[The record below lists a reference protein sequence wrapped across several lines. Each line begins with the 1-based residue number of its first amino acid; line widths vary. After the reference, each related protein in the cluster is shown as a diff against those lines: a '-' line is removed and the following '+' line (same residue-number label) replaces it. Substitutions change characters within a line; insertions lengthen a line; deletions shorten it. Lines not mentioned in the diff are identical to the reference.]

1 MSIGA
6 RSCNGSGQR
15 FARIEEFISLSY
27 RTVRGFCALGALAL
41 AASVASGQ
49 TLTADIPHAPG
60 SPQTPSPT
68 TPTGQ
73 AAAPGYH
80 VSMPGAGQL
89 ISTPQTAYGAQ
100 LSDSDA
106 QGVIAALN
114 AGRNGNGGAVRTA
127 LSGLSSPLA
136 RKIALWALADG
147 APDSM
152 SFLEADTARR
162 DLAGW
167 PRAARRQI
175 AAEKLIETAGMGP
188 QATIDWFGG
197 ADPVTGQGAMA
208 LASALKATGKATE
221 AAQVIKTAWRTLPF
235 DVDVQRAMLS
245 RFSDV
250 LSTDDHVTRADMLLY
265 GPQGEAAR
273 AMLDLLP
280 ADQRAIDL
288 ARIAVR
294 QGASNAQA
302 LIDALPANQQLLPG
316 LVYERVIAARERG
329 QFSAAAEI
337 ASYLPDKVPF
347 DGAGERL
354 WGHGRQAGAALKAGD
369 YNGAYAIAAHT
380 GLTAGGDAADAEFM
394 AGWLAF
400 SRMKDPR
407 LADTHFA
414 KLQVIGQSPLT
425 QSRALYWRGRAAE
438 AQGDPL
444 QAQIFY
450 GQAAKYYTTFY
461 GQLAAMKSGAKT
473 ITLDRD
479 PEITPADRARF
490 EGREAVRAVRA
501 LAEIGAK
508 DTFKQFVASL
518 ADTLPTGQEEALLV
532 DLARGYGDQEVS
544 MRAVRNAA
552 KRGFILPERGY
563 PIRTP
568 PLVAGAPEPAFVLGI
583 TRQESSFDPRAR
595 SGPGARGMMQLMP
608 STAAIVAR
616 RLGVSYSPGQL
627 DDPDYN
633 MQLGSAFLGQL
644 VGQFSGSYVMA
655 SAAYNAGPGRPTAWA
670 LDCGDPRSSSTDPLD
685 FIECIPFSETRD
697 YVMRV
702 MEATQVYRARLN
714 GGSAPITL
722 ANDLKRGGYGYTIS
736 TASGGSAAN
745 RE

>member
-1 MSIGA
+1 VV
-6 RSCNGSGQR
+6 C
-15 FARIEEFISLSY
+15 EELKRVSY
-27 RTVRGFCALGALAL
+27 RIGRGFVALGALAL
-41 AASVASGQ
+41 AAGMAAAQ
-49 TLTADIPHAPG
+49 TLTPDVPHVPGAAP
-60 SPQTPSPT
+60 PSPPAPYPSSA
-68 TPTGQ
+68 TPRG
-73 AAAPGYH
+73 G
-80 VSMPGAGQL
+80 GQL
-89 ISTPQTAYGAQ
+89 ISTPQVAYNQ
-100 LSDSDA
+100 PLSDSDA

-114 AGRNGNGGAVRTA
+114 AGKNGNGGGVRTA
-127 LSGLSSPLA
+127 MSGLSDPLA

-175 AAEKLIETAGMGP
+175 AAEKLLETSGLGP
-188 QATIDWFGG
+188 QATVDWFGG

-208 LASALKATGKATE
+208 LASALRATGKPLDAAT
-221 AAQVIKTAWRTLPF
+221 VVRNAWRTISF
-235 DVDVQRAMLS
+235 DIDVQKAMLA
-245 RFSDV
+245 RFGDV
-250 LSTDDHVTRADMLLY
+250 LTTDDHVTRADMLLY
-265 GPQGEAAR
+265 GPQGDAAR

-280 ADQRAIDL
+280 ADQRAVDL

-294 QGASNAQA
+294 QGASNAQG
-302 LIDALPANQQLLPG
+302 LVDALPPAQQVLPG
-316 LVYERVIAARERG
+316 LAYERVLAARDRG
-329 QFSAAAEI
+329 QMSAAQSL
-337 ASYLPDKVPF
+337 ASYLPAKIPY

-354 WGHGRQAGAALKAGD
+354 WKHGSQAVAALKVGD
-369 YNGAYAIAAHT
+369 SNGAYAIAAHT

-400 SRMKDPR
+400 SRLKDPR

-414 KLQVIGQSPLT
+414 KLQAVGQSPLT

-444 QAQIFY
+444 DAQLFY
-450 GQAAKYYTTFY
+450 GQSARYYTTFY
-461 GQLAAMKSGAKT
+461 GQLAAMKSGART
-473 ITLDRD
+473 ITLERD

-490 EGREAVRAVRA
+490 EGRQAVRAART

-508 DTFKQFVASL
+508 DSFKLFVAGL

-532 DLARGYGDQEVS
+532 DMTRGYGDQEGS

-568 PLVAGAPEPAFVLGI
+568 PIVAGAPEAAFVLGI

-595 SGPGARGMMQLMP
+595 SAPGARGMMQLMP
-608 STAAIVAR
+608 GTASIVAR
-616 RLGVSYSPGQL
+616 RLGIPYSPSQL

-644 VGQFSGSYVMA
+644 VSQFSGSYVMA
-655 SAAYNAGPGRPTAWA
+655 SAAYNAGPGRPTEWA
-670 LDCGDPRSSSTDPLD
+670 IGCGDPRSSSTDPLD

-702 MEATQVYRARLN
+702 MEAAQVYRARLN
-714 GGSAPITL
+714 GGTAPLTL
-722 ANDLKRGGYGYTIS
+722 ATDLKRGGYGYTIS
-736 TASGGSAAN
+736 TAAGGPPPSEPGAI
-745 RE
+745 RR